1 MPLHCEP
8 VSCWRLQWRN
18 QSSASCHVRTSHTLD
33 RSVKRFRHMVKADLW
48 GLQYRDG
55 AQSFLITQ
63 FGLSCFLWEG
73 GQYQAHTFNFY
84 LFPLPML
91 PGPSR
96 RFMCDVR
103 LSELVLTYSSSL
115 FSCAKTGCCTVL
127 GDNCQLAS
135 LQASFGCS
143 LAKQAFHFR
152 YLVSQGLLLLSRRSH
167 PQVSCKLMTLEPS
180 VAGRLLGL
188 PGQSGL
194 RLQQVHL

>member
-1 MPLHCEP
+1 M
-8 VSCWRLQWRN
+8 
-18 QSSASCHVRTSHTLD
+18 
-33 RSVKRFRHMVKADLW
+33 KAVLC

-103 LSELVLTYSSSL
+103 LSEHVLIHSYSLSSY
-115 FSCAKTGCCTVL
+115 A
-127 GDNCQLAS
+127 
-135 LQASFGCS
+135 
-143 LAKQAFHFR
+143 
-152 YLVSQGLLLLSRRSH
+152 
-167 PQVSCKLMTLEPS
+167 
-180 VAGRLLGL
+180 
-188 PGQSGL
+188 
-194 RLQQVHL
+194 